1 MDVTPRMTE
10 QRVSGLLE
18 AVMAVGSDL
27 ELSAVLRRIVET
39 AVQLVD
45 CEFGA
50 LGVVGEEYLSGTRGP
65 ASKTLVE
72 FVTTGLG
79 KTSALRSVTC
89 PMATESSDC

>member
-1 MDVTPRMTE
+1 MDVTQRMTE

-50 LGVVGEEYLSGTRGP
+50 PELLARNI
-65 ASKTLVE
+65 
-72 FVTTGLG
+72 
-79 KTSALRSVTC
+79 
-89 PMATESSDC
+89 